1 MQDFCTVTTEEK
13 YFITNIF
20 LIFLLL
26 AIMHVVYIFIAR
38 YNACSLKKNLQ
49 IQKSEIN
56 LKEKKIPAL
65 KNVQC
70 FNVDF
75 FD

>member
-1 MQDFCTVTTEEK
+1 MLF
-13 YFITNIF
+13 
-20 LIFLLL
+20 IFLLL
-26 AIMHVVYIFIAR
+26 DIMHVH
-38 YNACSLKKNLQ
+38 LKKNLQ

>member
-38 YNACSLKKNLQ
+38 YNACSFKKKLTNT
-49 IQKSEIN
+49 
-56 LKEKKIPAL
+56 EK
-65 KNVQC
+65 
-70 FNVDF
+70 
-75 FD
+75 